1 MNVIN
6 QSTFFQG
13 EDAPVVKE
21 EKKDGTEV
29 EPNKDKEE
37 NVNKETKMEET
48 PESSATDPVT
58 TTELKKEDVS
68 TNILVMISQL
78 NHIVLLN
85 KFHVH
90 AKRTNNNI

>member
-1 MNVIN
+1 
-6 QSTFFQG
+6 
-13 EDAPVVKE
+13 
-21 EKKDGTEV
+21 
-29 EPNKDKEE
+29 
-37 NVNKETKMEET
+37 MEET

-78 NHIVLLN
+78 HHIVLLN